1 MSKPICLFIT
11 VNQTPNLSATLQAA
25 VHGLVSTTQS
35 IHVDPSTL
43 LMRQAAPLSL
53 YTPHSVNSSFT
64 TSSEGIEI
72 CSNEVDPRWDGTSN
86 VEIEK
91 IFL

>member
-35 IHVDPSTL
+35 IHVDHSTL
-43 LMRQAAPLSL
+43 LMRQAPMSL

-64 TSSEGIEI
+64 TSSEGIML
-72 CSNEVDPRWDGTSN
+72 SY
-86 VEIEK
+86 
-91 IFL
+91 